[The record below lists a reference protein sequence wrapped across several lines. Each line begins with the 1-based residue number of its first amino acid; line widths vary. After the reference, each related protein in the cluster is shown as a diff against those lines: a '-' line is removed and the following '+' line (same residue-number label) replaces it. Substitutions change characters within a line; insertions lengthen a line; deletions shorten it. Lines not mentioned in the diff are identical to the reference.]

1 MQPGIRCKCLSAGID
16 TLSDGTTQYVAGA
29 DTLADGTTTY
39 VAGAGKLAAG
49 AKELAKLE
57 DGLTTVSNGISQL
70 NTRVLPKEPMTH
82 SH

>member
-1 MQPGIRCKCLSAGID
+1 MWL
-16 TLSDGTTQYVAGA
+16 V
-29 DTLADGTTTY
+29 LA
-39 VAGAGKLAAG
+39 KLAAG

-70 NTRVLPKEPMTH
+70 NTGVPKEPMTH